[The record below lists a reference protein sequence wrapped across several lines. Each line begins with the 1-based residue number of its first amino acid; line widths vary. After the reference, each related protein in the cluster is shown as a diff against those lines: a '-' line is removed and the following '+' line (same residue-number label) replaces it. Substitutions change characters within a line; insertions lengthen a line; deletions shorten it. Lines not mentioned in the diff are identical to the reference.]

1 MVEIILGLIIAG
13 LFGGLVYERR
23 EHSRQTKELIKDHS
37 AQVKDLTSKMMAKN
51 LNEYVFTESKKP
63 LTFDQMSKENA
74 AKEDD
79 LVDIDELSEDELSE
93 AASKTADKMRKA
105 KK

>member
-1 MVEIILGLIIAG
+1 
-13 LFGGLVYERR
+13 
-23 EHSRQTKELIKDHS
+23 
-37 AQVKDLTSKMMAKN
+37 
-51 LNEYVFTESKKP
+51 
-63 LTFDQMSKENA
+63 MSKENA